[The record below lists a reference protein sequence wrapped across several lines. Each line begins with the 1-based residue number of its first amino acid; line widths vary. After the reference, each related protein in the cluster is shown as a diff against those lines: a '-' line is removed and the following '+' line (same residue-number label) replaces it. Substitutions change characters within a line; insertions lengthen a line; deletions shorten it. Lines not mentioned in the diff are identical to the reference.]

1 MNLINYLGDFFDY
14 YGSVLLDA
22 CWESFVMVSI
32 SMIGAIVLGVPLAIC
47 LVLTRPGQALENRVV
62 SGVLNSVINV
72 LRSLPFIIL
81 LFFILPFT
89 KLIVGTTIGIPG
101 AIVPLI
107 IYSAPYLARLVENSL
122 LEVDKGVL
130 EAYEGMGFSTTQIVF
145 RVWIPEAMSSLIL
158 SLTTMCV
165 GLIGATA
172 MAGLVGA
179 GGLGDLAYRY
189 GFQRFQPDVMI
200 ITVIVLV
207 IIIQGIQTLGNK
219 LSLVYKRNPR

>member
-1 MNLINYLGDFFDY
+1 MNFRVEISDFLSY
-14 YGSVLLDA
+14 YGPVIAEA
-22 CWESFVMVSI
+22 CGQTFIMVSI
-32 SMIGAIVLGVPLAIC
+32 SMTGAVLIGFPLAVL
-47 LVLTRPGQALENRVV
+47 LVLTRPGQALGNRTL
-62 SGVLNSVINV
+62 SAVLNGIINV

-89 KLIVGTTIGIPG
+89 KLVVGTTIGIPG

-107 IYSAPYLARLVENSL
+107 IYSAPYLARLMENSL
-122 LEVDKGVL
+122 LEVNRGVL
-130 EAYEGMGFSTTQIVF
+130 EAYEAMGFSTFQIVL
-145 RVWIPEAMSSLIL
+145 RVWIPEAMPSLVL

-189 GFQRFQPDVMI
+189 GFQRFQPDIMI
-200 ITVIVLV
+200 ITVIIL
-207 IIIQGIQTLGNK
+207 IAIIQGIQTSGNY
-219 LSLVYKRNPR
+219 LSRRLNHNAR